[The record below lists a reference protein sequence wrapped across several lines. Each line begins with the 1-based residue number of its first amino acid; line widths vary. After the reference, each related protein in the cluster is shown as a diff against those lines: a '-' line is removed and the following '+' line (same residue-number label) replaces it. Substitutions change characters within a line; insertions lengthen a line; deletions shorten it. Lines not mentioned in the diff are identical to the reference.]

1 METGADPVLF
11 DDKLDSVDIASVS
24 DSWADL
30 DPELRANNLLYETS
44 NPAEMRREA
53 RLHEREE
60 QEIARQYEQYQVAA
74 N

>member
-60 QEIARQYEQYQVAA
+60 QEIARQYEQYQRAA